1 MPDIKSL
8 REERSKL
15 VHDARAIV
23 DAAEADKREMTADE
37 SAQFDALMGKV
48 DAKRSEIERLE
59 KLTDAEREL
68 DAVVETR
75 AREVAATG
83 AKPSDRQMLAWRSW
97 LANGRLGGNL
107 SDEEVRAFQAA
118 SDTEGGYLVAPEQFV
133 MQLIKFVDD
142 AVHIRGL
149 ATIYQ
154 VSGNGKIGVPTLDT
168 DAADSDWT
176 TELLTGSEETTM
188 RFGKR
193 SMMPHPLAKRIK
205 VSQTLLRVAAM
216 PAEQIVLQRL
226 AYKFAITQEKAYLTG
241 NGVQKPLG
249 VFTASTDG
257 ITTARDVSTDNAATA
272 MTADGLIN
280 AKYALK
286 AAYWNNATWMFHRDG
301 VKQIAK
307 LKDGEG
313 QYLWREGMRQGEPDM
328 LLGRPVVTSENAPS
342 TFTTGQYV
350 GILGDFSHY
359 WIIDSLAMNFQRL
372 VELYAETNQ
381 VGFIGRYEGDGM
393 PVLAEAF
400 VRVKLG

>member
-1 MPDIKSL
+1 
-8 REERSKL
+8 
-15 VHDARAIV
+15 
-23 DAAEADKREMTADE
+23 
-37 SAQFDALMGKV
+37 
-48 DAKRSEIERLE
+48 
-59 KLTDAEREL
+59 
-68 DAVVETR
+68 
-75 AREVAATG
+75 
-83 AKPSDRQMLAWRSW
+83 
-97 LANGRLGGNL
+97 
-107 SDEEVRAFQAA
+107 
-118 SDTEGGYLVAPEQFV
+118 
-133 MQLIKFVDD
+133 
-142 AVHIRGL
+142 
-149 ATIYQ
+149 
-154 VSGNGKIGVPTLDT
+154 
-168 DAADSDWT
+168 
-176 TELLTGSEETTM
+176 M